1 MANWKRYYKDKVEVN
16 GMLVEVT
23 SEVASFINRA
33 NWKEEYQERKKRDP
47 VKGKNADGETR
58 DFDPLASSRECSLD
72 VMMDFGV
79 ERFFADTGKESL
91 EDTVVDRLT
100 EDIRTEILLDIIP
113 GLSGEEKRMLS
124 SITEGISSRQYEK
137 MYWIP
142 RRTMEV
148 RRGRLLEDL
157 RRRIEAEEKRGD
169 TLLRRGNGRGDIRAL
184 LAGGCRVS

>member
-1 MANWKRYYKDKVEVN
+1 
-16 GMLVEVT
+16 MLVEVT

-33 NWKEEYQERKKRDP
+33 NWKEEYQERKRKKA

-58 DFDPLASSRECSLD
+58 DFDPLASSREYSLD
-72 VMMDFGV
+72 VMMDSGV

-100 EDIRTEILLDIIP
+100 EDVRMEILLDIIP

-124 SITEGISSRQYEK
+124 SITDGISSRQYEK
-137 MYWIP
+137 MYGIP